1 MTSVKSTVNS
11 DTFSKC

>member
-1 MTSVKSTVNS
+1 MTSVKYTVNS